1 MSFEELD
8 KKIRD
13 AADMHQPSYNEKAWT
28 KMEHL
33 LDKHLP
39 QKKDHKKRFI
49 FWMIAFLISTSSLLI
64 WLNRDLG
71 EDKPVSKSKVEHI
84 KEENQQSNIPPVLQ
98 QESISNKNDRNISNN
113 QTEEVSRTIRE
124 NTTAQ
129 RPRGRAPGGPQPET

>member
-49 FWMIAFLISTSSLLI
+49 FWMMAFIICTSLLMI
-64 WLNRDLG
+64 WLNRDLTG
-71 EDKPVSKSKVEHI
+71 DKLISKTALEKTI
-84 KEENQQSNIPPVLQ
+84 EENQQKNLPPALK
-98 QESISNKNDRNISNN
+98 QESTFHGND
-113 QTEEVSRTIRE
+113 
-124 NTTAQ
+124 
-129 RPRGRAPGGPQPET
+129 